1 MTITRVDVVGGPN
14 APIDEA
20 YWNED
25 HPFTA
30 VRGRRSFL
38 LLEKSPE
45 ARRPA
50 GRHGWRARRDSNPRL
65 PPPEGGALSAE
76 LRARSAGVWHR
87 PLVDL
92 AEMLVGN
99 VIRLGTLD
107 YEVCWDVQCAIAQ
120 RVAEGQLE
128 DTLVLVEHPPVLT
141 LGARFR
147 EENLLLS
154 REQYRERGISVVR
167 TDRGGDVTFHGP
179 NQQVAYPIFD
189 LRRHGRD
196 LHKWMRDLEETVI
209 RLLSPL
215 GISGERNPPHTGVW
229 VGGEK
234 VAAIGVK
241 VSRWVSIH
249 GIALNCDNDLSP
261 FDLIVPCGI
270 RGAAVTSLTKLTG
283 RRVSTSEASELWI
296 ASFESVFGLTL
307 RETRLE
313 GLGID
318 SLSA

>member
-1 MTITRVDVVGGPN
+1 MV
-14 APIDEA
+14 A
-20 YWNED
+20 
-25 HPFTA
+25 
-30 VRGRRSFL
+30 
-38 LLEKSPE
+38 
-45 ARRPA
+45 
-50 GRHGWRARRDSNPRL
+50 
-65 PPPEGGALSAE
+65 
-76 LRARSAGVWHR
+76 
-87 PLVDL
+87 
-92 AEMLVGN
+92 GN
-99 VIRLGTLD
+99 VVRLGTLD
-107 YEVCWDVQCAIAQ
+107 YEVCWDIQRAVAH
-120 RVAEGQLE
+120 RVAEGRLA
-128 DTLVLVEHPPVLT
+128 DTLLFVEHPPVLT

-154 REQYRERGISVVR
+154 RDQYHERGISVVR

-189 LRRHGRD
+189 LRNHGRD

-209 RLLSPL
+209 RLLSGL

-234 VAAIGVK
+234 VAAIGVR
-241 VSRWVSIH
+241 VSKWVSIH

-270 RGAAVTSLTKLTG
+270 RGAAVTSLTKLAG
-283 RRVSTSEASELWI
+283 RRVTTREASELWI
-296 ASFESVFGLTL
+296 TSFESVFGLTL
-307 RETRLE
+307 REATLE